1 MPTYSH
7 SRLETYQNCP
17 RQFKLQY
24 IDKPEVPEFEGIEA
38 FMGSR
43 VHEALEKL
51 HKDLILTKLN
61 SVKELEK
68 FYREAWEKEW
78 TDQVRIVKQGFTK
91 KHYFDTGFEAVKKYY
106 ARYQPFNQSTT
117 IATEDMI
124 NIKIDEYSLVGYID
138 RLTHNGKGLYEIHD
152 YKTSGRLPQPKH
164 FSEDRQ
170 LALYSIGVKEKYP
183 DAKEVRLI
191 WHYLIFD
198 QEFASSRSQEQLKD
212 LKKHIVSLIKTI
224 EGDQEFKPKESR
236 LCDWCSYPDFCPAK
250 GHELKV
256 AALPP
261 NKYLKEPGVKL
272 VNQYSGLKNKISE
285 LNAQVKQHKQELDLI
300 EEAAIAYAKKEKT
313 TKLAGSDACLKVEHY
328 KGLQFPR
335 SNDVGREEL
344 EAFVRKSGLWEEASS
359 LNLGALDG
367 LIEDED
373 TDPKVKKGLL
383 KFAAEVERDSVKLVK
398 KKTED

>member
-61 SVKELEK
+61 SLKDLEK
-68 FYREAWEKEW
+68 FYQEAWEKEW
-78 TDQVRIVKQGFTK
+78 TSQVRIVKQGFTK

-106 ARYQPFNQSTT
+106 ARYHPFNQSTT
-117 IATEDMI
+117 VATEDMI
-124 NIKIDEYSLVGYID
+124 TINIDGYSLRGFID

-164 FSEDRQ
+164 FTEDRQ
-170 LALYSIGVKEKYP
+170 LALYSLGVKEKYP
-183 DAKEVRLI
+183 DAKDVRLI
-191 WHYLIFD
+191 WHYLVFD
-198 QEFASSRSQEQLKD
+198 QEFASRRSEVQLKD

-224 EGDQEFKPKESR
+224 EKDEEFTPRESK
-236 LCDWCSYPDFCPAK
+236 LCDWCAYPEYCPAK
-250 GHELKV
+250 THQIKTQS
-256 AALPP
+256 LPP
-261 NKYLKEPGVKL
+261 NKYLAEPGVKL

-285 LNAQVKQHKQELDLI
+285 LNAQVKQHKDELELI
-300 EEAAIAYAKKEKT
+300 ETAAIAYAKREKT
-313 TKLAGSDACLKVEHY
+313 TKLTGSDACLKVERF
-328 KGLQFPR
+328 KALKFPR
-335 SNDVGREEL
+335 ANDEGREEL
-344 EAFVRKSGLWEEASS
+344 EEYVRKAGLWEEASS
-359 LNLGALDG
+359 LNLSVLDG
-367 LIEDED
+367 LIKDEEA
-373 TDPKVKKGLL
+373 DPKVKKGLL
-383 KFAAEVERDSVKLVK
+383 KFTAEVEGDRVKLVK
-398 KKTED
+398 KKNDE